1 MTFNF
6 LECFDEN
13 IDNLDITK
21 NYIYVLKLIDD
32 RYYVGRSGNILR
44 RIEEHFTIGGSIY
57 TKAYKP
63 LKVIEVNE
71 ELTTDDERI
80 KTLEIMEKYGW
91 EKVRGA
97 CWCSLKIRKPYF
109 EKNKKLMEKNTYRN
123 KGYWDRIRISNEDK
137 EYPSN
142 MGQKWSNEE
151 EILLLEEVNNN
162 IDIEIIA
169 QNHNRTI
176 GGINSR
182 LREIAYKMYL
192 KNVSIEEIIRQTK
205 LNNNSIEEIIKK
217 RQNNNSKKI
226 KTKEID
232 NVFISINKND
242 YIELQNDVKNM
253 KNDIKQIKNTL
264 GELVEMMK
272 AVYEFEDT

>member
-1 MTFNF
+1 M
-6 LECFDEN
+6 
-13 IDNLDITK
+13 
-21 NYIYVLKLIDD
+21 
-32 RYYVGRSGNILR
+32 
-44 RIEEHFTIGGSIY
+44 
-57 TKAYKP
+57 
-63 LKVIEVNE
+63 
-71 ELTTDDERI
+71 
-80 KTLEIMEKYGW
+80 
-91 EKVRGA
+91 
-97 CWCSLKIRKPYF
+97 
-109 EKNKKLMEKNTYRN
+109 EKNKYYN
-123 KGYWDRIRISNEDK
+123 KGYWDMVRITNEDR

-142 MGQKWSNEE
+142 MGQKWSDDEE
-151 EILLLEEVNNN
+151 LLLLEELNNN

-169 QNHNRTI
+169 QKHNRTI

-182 LREIAYKMYL
+182 RQEIAYKMYL

-205 LNNNSIEEIIKK
+205 LDNNSIEEIIKK